1 MERTML
7 PRRQQ
12 RSILPLRCGLLGVL
26 LLLAGV
32 LVERQLQVRA
42 FSFLPLAGNHRHRPH
57 WRASVGRTWSAP
69 PPSSPG
75 EFVSADRDPEGG
87 DDDDDDDDDDDEDDE
102 PVAPG
107 KMRVS
112 EIKAEL
118 ELRGIRYADCFDK
131 DALVDRLETARATG
145 RADPTILEQFNKQAL
160 ERTFAEQKVAIRDE
174 DIAQATA
181 NDGTLPGGMTPET
194 FKKLTSNPE
203 IMQLLSSTK
212 MQEAMKLMMTAGR
225 DGLEQKLRDDPDLQ
239 ETVRKL
245 DQVLRSAQ

>member
-1 MERTML
+1 
-7 PRRQQ
+7 
-12 RSILPLRCGLLGVL
+12 V
-26 LLLAGV
+26 LLAGV
-32 LVERQLQVRA
+32 VVKRHQQVRA
-42 FSFLPLAGNHRHRPH
+42 FSFLPLSGIRRHQLHRGTAVR
-57 WRASVGRTWSAP
+57 RTWIAP
-69 PPSSPG
+69 PSSSPG
-75 EFVSADRDPEGG
+75 EFVSADDR
-87 DDDDDDDDDDDEDDE
+87 DDDDDDE

-118 ELRGIRYADCFDK
+118 ELRGISYADCFDK
-131 DALVDRLETARATG
+131 EALVDRLETARATG
-145 RADPTILEQFNKQAL
+145 KADPTILEQFNKQTL
-160 ERTFAEQKVAIRDE
+160 ERTFTEQKVEIRDE

-181 NDGTLPGGMTPET
+181 NDGTLPGGMTPDM
-194 FKKLTSNPE
+194 FKKLSSNPE